1 MKRLTL
7 FLCALFACLIVAAQS
22 ALPEFSTEDAPAYFF
37 VKFKTGNNYL
47 SDQGSGKNMRTVAAK
62 NSATEFQFIG
72 TQSNCVMR
80 SKNGTY

>member
-7 FLCALFACLIVAAQS
+7 FLCALFACLIAAAQS

-62 NSATEFQFIG
+62 NSATEF
-72 TQSNCVMR
+72 
-80 SKNGTY
+80 